1 MKMVFGLIPPISAGI
16 WVVSCNGGNGRAS
29 LPVNRRLL
37 GPKTVFPSGS
47 LYKSTCSVI
56 DEPAVLGGHVTNK
69 TEVLDG
75 SELER
80 IRSLLR
86 YLTHEGYESA
96 RGERLIGNPDVV
108 FPRKRIAIFVDGCFW
123 HCCRQCRRYSGL
135 SGGFWIDKIDA
146 NRRRDRRVTAE
157 LESVGWIVLRVRPP
171 APSTSAWRLA
181 RLPLKHRSV
190 TFHLA

>member
-1 MKMVFGLIPPISAGI
+1 MEVMTAAQRRKAMQSNRGRSQPERALASGL
-16 WVVSCNGGNGRAS
+16 W
-29 LPVNRRLL
+29 RR
-37 GPKTVFPSGS
+37 G
-47 LYKSTCSVI
+47 
-56 DEPAVLGGHVTNK
+56 
-69 TEVLDG
+69 
-75 SELER
+75 
-80 IRSLLR
+80 LR

-123 HCCRQCRRYSGL
+123 HGCRQCRRYSGL

-181 RLPLKHRSV
+181 RLPFKNWSV
-190 TFHLA
+190 TFHHA

>member
-1 MKMVFGLIPPISAGI
+1 MDVMTAAQRRKAMQSNRGRSQPERALASGL
-16 WVVSCNGGNGRAS
+16 W
-29 LPVNRRLL
+29 RR
-37 GPKTVFPSGS
+37 G
-47 LYKSTCSVI
+47 
-56 DEPAVLGGHVTNK
+56 
-69 TEVLDG
+69 
-75 SELER
+75 
-80 IRSLLR
+80 LR

-157 LESVGWIVLRVRPP
+157 LESVG
-171 APSTSAWRLA
+171 
-181 RLPLKHRSV
+181 
-190 TFHLA
+190 